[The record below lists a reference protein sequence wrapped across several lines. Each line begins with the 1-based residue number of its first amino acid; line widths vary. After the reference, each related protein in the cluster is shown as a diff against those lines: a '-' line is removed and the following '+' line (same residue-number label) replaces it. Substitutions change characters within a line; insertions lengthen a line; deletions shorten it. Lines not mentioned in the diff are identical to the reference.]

1 MYTLKDLSVRYD
13 LSPKQARRYFES
25 VSQLIAPHCQR
36 GPHNTTLVSEQA
48 IPVFDRLLELMRN
61 GLGLPAAAQQIVKE
75 MNGIETANGKLTSS
89 SGETVSSLEKRVYRD
104 ELVDEL
110 RTQVQEL
117 RRERDRLINLLESS
131 QDQVRQLM
139 LPSPKSNASLAPNRW
154 QAVKILVL
162 GR

>member
-1 MYTLKDLSVRYD
+1 
-13 LSPKQARRYFES
+13 
-25 VSQLIAPHCQR
+25 
-36 GPHNTTLVSEQA
+36 
-48 IPVFDRLLELMRN
+48 
-61 GLGLPAAAQQIVKE
+61 